1 MKICL
6 IVPFFDPW
14 NIGGAEKY
22 AKTLAEE
29 LSRQHQV
36 VIITTAGPVP
46 RKQSHYK
53 DNIKIIEIN
62 ESICKYCDD
71 TLIKKRDE
79 KDHILIMEEN
89 GEIMFES
96 RILDKNTILVSGIFS
111 IDKNQKLKVTQ
122 NYIILPFGKWIMH
135 DRINSNN
142 GNILITADGIKI
154 SE

>member
-29 LSRQHQV
+29 LSIQHQV

-53 DNIKIIEIN
+53 DNIKIIE
-62 ESICKYCDD
+62 KYRN
-71 TLIKKRDE
+71 L
-79 KDHILIMEEN
+79 
-89 GEIMFES
+89 G
-96 RILDKNTILVSGIFS
+96 V
-111 IDKNQKLKVTQ
+111 
-122 NYIILPFGKWIMH
+122 
-135 DRINSNN
+135 
-142 GNILITADGIKI
+142 IKI
-154 SE
+154 FETKDYDVEEDENIIF

>member
-1 MKICL
+1 
-6 IVPFFDPW
+6 
-14 NIGGAEKY
+14 
-22 AKTLAEE
+22 
-29 LSRQHQV
+29 
-36 VIITTAGPVP
+36 
-46 RKQSHYK
+46 
-53 DNIKIIEIN
+53 
-62 ESICKYCDD
+62 
-71 TLIKKRDE
+71 
-79 KDHILIMEEN
+79 MEEN